1 MPPPAEVQH
10 VTPTQ
15 GDRPDALDGTD
26 NQFFRG
32 PAKKVPNPLN
42 LASRRRDYPFMRPGH
57 PKACTQPSRSNEP

>member
-1 MPPPAEVQH
+1 MPPPAEAQH

-15 GDRPDALDGTD
+15 GDRPDAPDGTD

-42 LASRRRDYPFMRPGH
+42 LSALHRDYPFMRPVRRM
-57 PKACTQPSRSNEP
+57 ARTQPLRS

>member
-1 MPPPAEVQH
+1 MPPPTEVQH

-32 PAKKVPNPLN
+32 LRKSSEPVE
-42 LASRRRDYPFMRPGH
+42 PGEPPPRLPVH
-57 PKACTQPSRSNEP
+57 AAGTPKGLHATVKE